1 MKTLKRTWAEVS
13 LDNLEHNYRA
23 IKNHIPEGCRF
34 LGVMKADAYGHGAV
48 PLSHALCELG
58 AEYLAV
64 SNLEEAI
71 QLRRGGVR
79 APMLILGYTPASFAD
94 TMVFMDITQ
103 EVHSLE
109 YAKELDT
116 ALAGTNY
123 ILNVH
128 LKLDTGMTRIG
139 VDWRHA
145 VEFRRDHER
154 PLPELLEVCGLPHLH
169 VEGVFTHFC
178 VADSK
183 APEDEAFT
191 RTQYARFTA
200 MLDAL
205 AAHGIR
211 PELRHCASSGATIL
225 YPELALDMVRPGI
238 ATYGHAPSEDAEGI
252 LDLRPL
258 MTVRTTVAQ
267 LREIPAGTSISYGR
281 TYTAERDMRV
291 AVLPIG
297 YADGLLRGL
306 SGKVSFRIR
315 GRMARSVGRIC
326 MDMCMVDVSE
336 IPGIRVGDEAALFGY
351 DTDGTLLPCERI
363 AQQAGTISYEI
374 LCGISKRI
382 PRIYMQDGR
391 EQEILQYIV

>member
-139 VDWRHA
+139 FFA
-145 VEFRRDHER
+145 YDHER
-154 PLPELLEVCGLPHLH
+154 TLPELLEVCGLPHLH

-267 LREIPAGTSISYGR
+267 LREIPEGTSISYGR
-281 TYTAERDMRV
+281 TYTAERDMRM

>member
-139 VDWRHA
+139 FFA
-145 VEFRRDHER
+145 YDHER
-154 PLPELLEVCGLPHLH
+154 TLPELLEVCGLPHLH

-267 LREIPAGTSISYGR
+267 LREIPAETSISYGR

-336 IPGIRVGDEAALFGY
+336 IPGIRVGDEATLFGY

>member
-1 MKTLKRTWAEVS
+1 MKTLKSTWAEVS

-79 APMLILGYTPASFAD
+79 APMLILGYIPASFAD

-139 VDWRHA
+139 FFA
-145 VEFRRDHER
+145 YDHER
-154 PLPELLEVCGLPHLH
+154 TLPELLEVCGLPHLH

>member
-139 VDWRHA
+139 FFA
-145 VEFRRDHER
+145 YDHER
-154 PLPELLEVCGLPHLH
+154 TLPELLEVCGLPHLH

-306 SGKVSFRIR
+306 SGKVGFRIR

-336 IPGIRVGDEAALFGY
+336 IPEIRVGDEAALFGY

>member
-139 VDWRHA
+139 FFA
-145 VEFRRDHER
+145 YDHER
-154 PLPELLEVCGLPHLH
+154 TLPELLEVCGLPHLH

-183 APEDEAFT
+183 AQEDEAFT

-252 LDLRPL
+252 LNLRPL

>member
-64 SNLEEAI
+64 SNIEEAI

-139 VDWRHA
+139 FFA
-145 VEFRRDHER
+145 YDHER
-154 PLPELLEVCGLPHLH
+154 TLPELLEVCGLPHLH

-315 GRMARSVGRIC
+315 GKMARSVGRIC

-336 IPGIRVGDEAALFGY
+336 IPGIRVGDEATLFGY

>member
-139 VDWRHA
+139 FFA
-145 VEFRRDHER
+145 YDHER
-154 PLPELLEVCGLPHLH
+154 TLPELLEVCGLPHLH

-297 YADGLLRGL
+297 YADGLLRDL

-315 GRMARSVGRIC
+315 GKMARSVGRIC

>member
-23 IKNHIPEGCRF
+23 INNHIPEGCRF

-139 VDWRHA
+139 FFA
-145 VEFRRDHER
+145 YDHER
-154 PLPELLEVCGLPHLH
+154 TLPELLEVCGLPHLH

-252 LDLRPL
+252 LNLRPL

-336 IPGIRVGDEAALFGY
+336 IPEIRVGDEAALFGY

>member
-139 VDWRHA
+139 FFA
-145 VEFRRDHER
+145 YDHER
-154 PLPELLEVCGLPHLH
+154 TLPELLEVCGLPHLH

-183 APEDEAFT
+183 APKDEAFT

-336 IPGIRVGDEAALFGY
+336 IPEIRVGDEAALFGY

>member
-71 QLRRGGVR
+71 QLRRSGVR

-139 VDWRHA
+139 FFA
-145 VEFRRDHER
+145 YDHER
-154 PLPELLEVCGLPHLH
+154 TLPELLEVCGLPHLH

>member
-139 VDWRHA
+139 FFA
-145 VEFRRDHER
+145 YGHER
-154 PLPELLEVCGLPHLH
+154 TLPELLEVCGLPHLH

-183 APEDEAFT
+183 APEDEVFT

-336 IPGIRVGDEAALFGY
+336 IPGVRVGDEAALFGY

>member
-1 MKTLKRTWAEVS
+1 MKTLKRTWAGVS

-139 VDWRHA
+139 FFA
-145 VEFRRDHER
+145 YGHER
-154 PLPELLEVCGLPHLH
+154 TLPELLEVCGLPHLH

-183 APEDEAFT
+183 APEDEVFT

-252 LDLRPL
+252 LNLRPL

-336 IPGIRVGDEAALFGY
+336 IPEIRVGDEAALFGY

>member
-139 VDWRHA
+139 FFA
-145 VEFRRDHER
+145 YDHER
-154 PLPELLEVCGLPHLH
+154 TLPELLEVCGLPHLH

-336 IPGIRVGDEAALFGY
+336 IPEIRVGDEAALFGY

-382 PRIYMQDGR
+382 PRIYMQGGR

>member
-139 VDWRHA
+139 FFA
-145 VEFRRDHER
+145 YDHER
-154 PLPELLEVCGLPHLH
+154 TLPELLEVCGLPHLH

-267 LREIPAGTSISYGR
+267 LREIPAGPSISYGR

-336 IPGIRVGDEAALFGY
+336 IPETRVGDEAALFGY

>member
-139 VDWRHA
+139 FFA
-145 VEFRRDHER
+145 YDHER
-154 PLPELLEVCGLPHLH
+154 TLPELLEVCGLPHLH

-183 APEDEAFT
+183 APEDEVFT

-315 GRMARSVGRIC
+315 GKMARSVGRIC

>member
-139 VDWRHA
+139 FFA
-145 VEFRRDHER
+145 YDHER
-154 PLPELLEVCGLPHLH
+154 TLPELLEVCGLPHLH

-252 LDLRPL
+252 LNLRPL

-297 YADGLLRGL
+297 YADGLLRSL

>member
-139 VDWRHA
+139 FFA
-145 VEFRRDHER
+145 YDHER
-154 PLPELLEVCGLPHLH
+154 TLPELLEVCGLPHLH

-183 APEDEAFT
+183 APEDEVFT

-252 LDLRPL
+252 LNLRPL

-336 IPGIRVGDEAALFGY
+336 IPEIRVGDEAALFGY

>member
-103 EVHSLE
+103 QVHSLE

-139 VDWRHA
+139 FFA
-145 VEFRRDHER
+145 YDHER
-154 PLPELLEVCGLPHLH
+154 TLPELLEVCGLPHLH

-205 AAHGIR
+205 AAYGIR

-315 GRMARSVGRIC
+315 GKMARSVGRIC

>member
-64 SNLEEAI
+64 STLEEAI

-139 VDWRHA
+139 FFA
-145 VEFRRDHER
+145 YDHER
-154 PLPELLEVCGLPHLH
+154 TLPELLEVCGLPHLH

-315 GRMARSVGRIC
+315 GKMARSVGRIC

>member
-48 PLSHALCELG
+48 PLRHALCARG
-58 AEYLAV
+58 AEYLAG

-139 VDWRHA
+139 FFA
-145 VEFRRDHER
+145 YDHER
-154 PLPELLEVCGLPHLH
+154 TLPELLEVCGLPHLH

-205 AAHGIR
+205 AAHGIH

-315 GRMARSVGRIC
+315 GKMARSVGRIC

-336 IPGIRVGDEAALFGY
+336 IPEIRVGDEATLFGY

>member
-139 VDWRHA
+139 FFA
-145 VEFRRDHER
+145 YDHER
-154 PLPELLEVCGLPHLH
+154 TLPELLEVCGLPHLH

-315 GRMARSVGRIC
+315 GKMARSVGRIC
-326 MDMCMVDVSE
+326 MDMCMVDVLE
-336 IPGIRVGDEAALFGY
+336 IPEIRVGDEAALFGY

>member
-139 VDWRHA
+139 FFA
-145 VEFRRDHER
+145 YDHER
-154 PLPELLEVCGLPHLH
+154 TLPELLEVCGLPHLH

-238 ATYGHAPSEDAEGI
+238 ATYGHAPSENAEGI

-281 TYTAERDMRV
+281 TYPAERDMRV

-336 IPGIRVGDEAALFGY
+336 IPEIRVGDEAALFGY

>member
-139 VDWRHA
+139 FFA
-145 VEFRRDHER
+145 YDHER
-154 PLPELLEVCGLPHLH
+154 TLPELLEVCGLPHLH

-183 APEDEAFT
+183 ASEDEAFT

-315 GRMARSVGRIC
+315 GKMARSVGRIC

>member
-139 VDWRHA
+139 FFA
-145 VEFRRDHER
+145 YDHER
-154 PLPELLEVCGLPHLH
+154 TLPELLEVCGLPHLH

-306 SGKVSFRIR
+306 SGKASFRIR

>member
-139 VDWRHA
+139 FFA
-145 VEFRRDHER
+145 YDHER
-154 PLPELLEVCGLPHLH
+154 TLPELLEVCGLPHLH

-315 GRMARSVGRIC
+315 GKMARSVGRIC

-336 IPGIRVGDEAALFGY
+336 IPGVRVGDEAALFGY

>member
-139 VDWRHA
+139 FFA
-145 VEFRRDHER
+145 YDHER
-154 PLPELLEVCGLPHLH
+154 TLPELLEVCGLPHLH

-205 AAHGIR
+205 AAHGIH

-336 IPGIRVGDEAALFGY
+336 IPEIRVGDEAALFGY

>member
-23 IKNHIPEGCRF
+23 IKKHIPEGCRF

-139 VDWRHA
+139 FFA
-145 VEFRRDHER
+145 YDHER
-154 PLPELLEVCGLPHLH
+154 TLPELLEVCGLPHLH

-315 GRMARSVGRIC
+315 GKMARSVGRIC

>member
-1 MKTLKRTWAEVS
+1 MS

-139 VDWRHA
+139 FFA
-145 VEFRRDHER
+145 YGHER
-154 PLPELLEVCGLPHLH
+154 TLPELLEVCGLPHLH

-183 APEDEAFT
+183 APEDEVFT

-252 LDLRPL
+252 LNLRPL

-336 IPGIRVGDEAALFGY
+336 IPEIRVGDEAALFGY

>member
-23 IKNHIPEGCRF
+23 IKKHIPEGCRF

-139 VDWRHA
+139 FFA
-145 VEFRRDHER
+145 YDHER
-154 PLPELLEVCGLPHLH
+154 TLPELLEVCGLPHLH

-315 GRMARSVGRIC
+315 GKMARSVGRIC

-336 IPGIRVGDEAALFGY
+336 IPEIRVGDEAALFGY

>member
-139 VDWRHA
+139 FFA
-145 VEFRRDHER
+145 YDHER
-154 PLPELLEVCGLPHLH
+154 TLPELLEVCGLPHLH

-267 LREIPAGTSISYGR
+267 PREIPAGTSISYGR

-336 IPGIRVGDEAALFGY
+336 IPGVRVGDEAALFGY

>member
-139 VDWRHA
+139 FFA
-145 VEFRRDHER
+145 YDHER
-154 PLPELLEVCGLPHLH
+154 TLPELLEVCGLPHLH

-297 YADGLLRGL
+297 YADGLFRGL

>member
-139 VDWRHA
+139 FFA
-145 VEFRRDHER
+145 YDHER
-154 PLPELLEVCGLPHLH
+154 TLPELLEVCGLPHLH

-205 AAHGIR
+205 TAHGIR

-315 GRMARSVGRIC
+315 GKMARSVGRIC

-336 IPGIRVGDEAALFGY
+336 IPEIRVGDEAALFGY

>member
-34 LGVMKADAYGHGAV
+34 LGVMKADAYVHGAV

-139 VDWRHA
+139 FFA
-145 VEFRRDHER
+145 YDHER
-154 PLPELLEVCGLPHLH
+154 TLPELLEVCGLPHLH

-315 GRMARSVGRIC
+315 GKMARSVGRIC

>member
-139 VDWRHA
+139 FFA
-145 VEFRRDHER
+145 YDHER
-154 PLPELLEVCGLPHLH
+154 TLPELLEVCGLPHLH

-211 PELRHCASSGATIL
+211 PEMRHCASSGATIL
-225 YPELALDMVRPGI
+225 YPEFALDMVRPGI

>member
-139 VDWRHA
+139 FFA
-145 VEFRRDHER
+145 YDHER
-154 PLPELLEVCGLPHLH
+154 TLPELLEVCGLPHLH

-306 SGKVSFRIR
+306 SGKVSFRIW

>member
-139 VDWRHA
+139 FFA
-145 VEFRRDHER
+145 YDHER
-154 PLPELLEVCGLPHLH
+154 TLPELLEVCGLPHLH